1 MTEPTPVTFED
12 LKAQRWFPQVDD
24 LVGGAIVSNVDKP
37 ASSIDVEAGDRVM
50 AWGVWPEFARHVA
63 AVHNAHL
70 AGLADLARM
79 AQEVDPDDYDE
90 GSPEGKYDLAFDE
103 GHATGSATAVRPIV
117 ALIFETALN
126 AVGILENT
134 PGIDHAA
141 HLATLIAGLSAAV
154 EPLATHQLPADLKQE
169 IYDASE
175 SIGWWELAEFLGKRP
190 RAAYEFLAEYAP
202 DRLVVEGDG

>member
-1 MTEPTPVTFED
+1 MTDPVTFD
-12 LKAQRWFPQVDD
+12 GLKAQPWFPQVDD

-37 ASSIDVEAGDRVM
+37 ASSIDVEAGDRAM
-50 AWGVWPEFARHVA
+50 AWGVWPEFARYVA
-63 AVHNAHL
+63 ALHNAHRQAL
-70 AGLADLARM
+70 AEM
-79 AQEVDPDDYDE
+79 AQGAREVDPDDYDQD
-90 GSPEGKYDLAFDE
+90 SPEGKHDLAFDE
-103 GHATGSATAVRPIV
+103 GHAVGAATAVRPIV

-175 SIGWWELAEFLGKRP
+175 SIGWHELAEFLAKRP